1 MLVHRDEETNE
12 IVQTLVDKKKKKKIT
27 LLKKGIYQNR
37 QLEKD
42 RKALMKE
49 QRERVKEIVNEE
61 NKKEGETDYE
71 TFYEET
77 DFDEKYEE

>member
-37 QLEKD
+37 
-42 RKALMKE
+42 
-49 QRERVKEIVNEE
+49 
-61 NKKEGETDYE
+61 
-71 TFYEET
+71 
-77 DFDEKYEE
+77 

>member
-49 QRERVKEIVNEE
+49 QRERVKEIVNKE
-61 NKKEGETDYE
+61 NKKEGEKDYE

>member
-1 MLVHRDEETNE
+1 
-12 IVQTLVDKKKKKKIT
+12 
-27 LLKKGIYQNR
+27 
-37 QLEKD
+37 LEKD

-49 QRERVKEIVNEE
+49 QRERVKEIVNKE
-61 NKKEGETDYE
+61 NKKEGEKDYE